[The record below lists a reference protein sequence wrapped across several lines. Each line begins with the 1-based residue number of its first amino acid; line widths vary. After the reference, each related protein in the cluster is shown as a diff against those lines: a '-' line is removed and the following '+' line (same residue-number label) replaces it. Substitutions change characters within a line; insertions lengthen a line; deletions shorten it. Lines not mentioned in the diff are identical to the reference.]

1 MTFIPLTV
9 SLEDEIREK
18 SKQDKENFIK
28 TKVEIEQIDV
38 DAIEKADRENKKR
51 LIRKI
56 VDQTD
61 DLTVNNQIT
70 SQDLN
75 LPEWPIALPL
85 QLPPELNAMVEDIT
99 SNVMGKITQK
109 SIINPPEM
117 IVVDPDIPQGS
128 GTETID
134 YIEGDWIGDM
144 LPETTDDPIPHNVLD
159 SLARISPIRIDS
171 TSSLSPQDNELL
183 PEINLT
189 ILMNANQ

>member
-1 MTFIPLTV
+1 MTFIPLTI

-28 TKVEIEQIDV
+28 SKVEIEQIDL
-38 DAIEKADRENKKR
+38 DAIEKADRENKER

-61 DLTVNNQIT
+61 DLTVNNHIT

-75 LPEWPIALPL
+75 LPEWPTAPPL
-85 QLPPELNAMVEDIT
+85 QLPPELNAIVEDIT
-99 SNVMGKITQK
+99 SNVMVKITQK
-109 SIINPPEM
+109 SIINPPET
-117 IVVDPDIPQGS
+117 IVVDPDITQGS

-144 LPETTDDPIPHNVLD
+144 LPETDDPIPQDVLD
-159 SLARISPIRIDS
+159 LLARISPIRIDS

-183 PEINLT
+183 PEINQT

>member
-144 LPETTDDPIPHNVLD
+144 LPETTDDPIPHDVLD
-159 SLARISPIRIDS
+159 SLARISPIRIVPPLCRLK
-171 TSSLSPQDNELL
+171 T
-183 PEINLT
+183 
-189 ILMNANQ
+189 MNYYLK

>member
-28 TKVEIEQIDV
+28 SKVEIEQIDL
-38 DAIEKADRENKKR
+38 DAIEKADRENKER

-61 DLTVNNQIT
+61 DLTVNNHIT

-75 LPEWPIALPL
+75 LPEWPTAPPL
-85 QLPPELNAMVEDIT
+85 QLPPELNAIVEDIT
-99 SNVMGKITQK
+99 SNVMVKITQK
-109 SIINPPEM
+109 SIINPPET
-117 IVVDPDIPQGS
+117 IVVDPDITQGS

-144 LPETTDDPIPHNVLD
+144 LPETDDPIPQDVLD
-159 SLARISPIRIDS
+159 LLARISPIRIDS

-183 PEINLT
+183 PEINQT

>member
-144 LPETTDDPIPHNVLD
+144 LPETTDDPIPRDVLD

-183 PEINLT
+183 PEINQT

>member
-28 TKVEIEQIDV
+28 SKVEIEQIDL
-38 DAIEKADRENKKR
+38 DAIEKADRENKER

-61 DLTVNNQIT
+61 DLTVNNHIT

-75 LPEWPIALPL
+75 LPEWPTAPPL
-85 QLPPELNAMVEDIT
+85 QLPPELNAIVEDIT
-99 SNVMGKITQK
+99 SNVMVKITQK
-109 SIINPPEM
+109 SIINPPET
-117 IVVDPDIPQGS
+117 IVVDPDITQGS

-134 YIEGDWIGDM
+134 YIEGVWIGDM
-144 LPETTDDPIPHNVLD
+144 LPETDDPIPQDVLD
-159 SLARISPIRIDS
+159 LLARISPIRIDS

-183 PEINLT
+183 PEINQT